1 MIAKKYKKLALMK
14 KYTFYKKKRRSQKLH
29 LSSDPS
35 RIRTC
40 DRSLRRRM
48 LYPAELWDQAYFIL
62 AEKEGSVKV
71 IYGSDSPV

>member
-14 KYTFYKKKRRSQKLH
+14 KYTFYTKKRRSQKLH

-71 IYGSDSPV
+71 IYGRDSPV

>member
-1 MIAKKYKKLALMK
+1 MQ
-14 KYTFYKKKRRSQKLH
+14 KKKNEQMLNNIRSFSH
-29 LSSDPS
+29 FPFDPS

-62 AEKEGSVKV
+62 AEKEGSVKA
-71 IYGSDSPV
+71 IYGKDYLVES